1 MKYLK
6 RKWMA
11 FKNLFKDN
19 NDINEKSIVGF
30 ASFVIMVLFACAD
43 LITGYLGKDLVINE
57 FIYDSFLFLTLGAF
71 GIAEVGKVFGNKGAA
86 STPAPEPEPEEEKKG
101 PGISINIDNDDW

>member
-86 STPAPEPEPEEEKKG
+86 STPAPEPEPEEDKKG